1 MNLLLNMRCMFFIV
15 FKFPVAVQKASD
27 RDGIGTHVGKTY
39 WISSP
44 TPWPLGHPVAIFWQ
58 KPKNAVCSALLFL
71 CVTKV
76 VQYLR
81 IRVCSHLSVVFR
93 TFFELDVF
101 WRMNCCLKWVAF
113 ISSCL
118 WFRSLLEKIRTE
130 MGFESTH
137 GNRLGL
143 AVRRLNHSANLAMF
157 IDKSQNLL
165 SILHLFFSLHYQS
178 CPTSSNL
185 SAHISLL
192 FFRTFLNQMF
202 SRHWICCLTWGA
214 FQRV

>member
-1 MNLLLNMRCMFFIV
+1 
-15 FKFPVAVQKASD
+15 
-27 RDGIGTHVGKTY
+27 
-39 WISSP
+39 
-44 TPWPLGHPVAIFWQ
+44 
-58 KPKNAVCSALLFL
+58 
-71 CVTKV
+71 
-76 VQYLR
+76 
-81 IRVCSHLSVVFR
+81 
-93 TFFELDVF
+93 
-101 WRMNCCLKWVAF
+101 MNCCLKWVAF

-118 WFRSLLEKIRTE
+118 WFRSLPEKIRTE

-165 SILHLFFSLHYQS
+165 SILHLSFSLHYQS
-178 CPTSSNL
+178 FPTSSNL

-214 FQRV
+214 FISARVNFLSPPKMFLAEMVLESRARDSIGVAVQSLNHSAILQPSFDKSQTMLSVLHLTFLLCITKFVQHLRIGVCSPSSVYFALFLK